1 MVRRAL
7 QDVRLAVRAERVADV
22 GVERVRVGRERV
34 VGVRVDRVGMRRRVE
49 RVVGRR
55 SGARARH
62 GARSNERDK
71 TKEEAVMSYVMGCQ

>member
-62 GARSNERDK
+62 GARSTKRDK
-71 TKEEAVMSYVMGCQ
+71 TKEEAVMSYVMACR